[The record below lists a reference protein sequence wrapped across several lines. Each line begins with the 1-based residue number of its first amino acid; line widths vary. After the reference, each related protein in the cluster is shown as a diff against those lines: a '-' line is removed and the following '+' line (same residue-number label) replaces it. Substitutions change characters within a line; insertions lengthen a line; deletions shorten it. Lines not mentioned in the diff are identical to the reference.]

1 MYVSE
6 LSGLKEQLTS
16 RDRAVIELNNE
27 LECVR
32 QQITQLNN
40 NYQNALQQ
48 CQLAQLSLY
57 VYVLTTDLLLFSVLT
72 NGNSCSKSFMF
83 SAFRAVD
90 ISCASQ

>member
-1 MYVSE
+1 METERSGMYVSE

-48 CQLAQLSLY
+48 CQLAQLSVY
-57 VYVLTTDLLLFSVLT
+57 VYTSNTYCYCLIVLVPGTLVGGIDKAQRDDS
-72 NGNSCSKSFMF
+72 
-83 SAFRAVD
+83 
-90 ISCASQ
+90 